1 VRVSRPRTR
10 APARRWRR
18 RGRRA
23 QVAAVATIL
32 GLLLVVTFIANYLT
46 TQLPNQMSVNDLNH
60 DILVENQLG
69 RLQAQL
75 TAVAQSGPAGAS
87 VSQPITLGSDAS
99 PPFAASD
106 SSVISSGNLSGGFKV
121 NFTLAGPASYSPP
134 AGGPQGGPYNAANDP
149 TCVPIP
155 PSQPTNSI
163 TCSGS
168 STIIYNFTG
177 TLANQPSYSLTL
189 SGGGVVR
196 VNIIS
201 NHSSISITGSSNP
214 GITLLV
220 LGSNDTISVV
230 TSSVPENIVIVGNY
244 DTLSFTGSSSG
255 PERVLI
261 VGNHDTVSNVASSTT
276 EVASIYGSNDSFN
289 PGTVSSSHFAV
300 FFNGFNPLTPSATCP
315 VDNIS
320 QSDTVVAPVGS
331 GSTFAVTY
339 NNTVYSGTG
348 TVSGTGG
355 SWAVT
360 YQIPTPFA
368 CPFFSQVAI
377 PVPSGGSPP
386 GASLVVHLR
395 NTYAPAAE
403 IAFDQGA
410 VVYAQPG
417 GIPLLIDGPS
427 FSYSGSAV
435 SLMVP
440 VFQGPI
446 PSESGVGTADVMF
459 RLLTTSTFQFPVSG
473 FSLQTGSHVT
483 LSLRTPYG
491 AAWMAYF
498 GSNSNLAGLVSCQG
512 VGTACS
518 GYYQPVGPLATIT
531 LSLPA
536 TSLNLEVAV
545 FSVSVT

>member
-1 VRVSRPRTR
+1 VS
-10 APARRWRR
+10 
-18 RGRRA
+18 
-23 QVAAVATIL
+23 AVATIL

-60 DILVENQLG
+60 EVQVENQVG
-69 RLQAQL
+69 RLAAQL
-75 TAVAQSGPAGAS
+75 TAVAQSGVTGAT

-106 SSVISSGNLSGGFKV
+106 SGVLSPGNLSGGFKV
-121 NFTLAGPASYSPP
+121 NFTLAGPSSYIPP
-134 AGGPQGGPYNAANDP
+134 AGGPQGGPYNSANDP

-163 TCSGS
+163 TCSGA

-177 TLANQPSYSLTL
+177 SLANQASYSLTL

-201 NHSSISITGSSNP
+201 NHSTISITGSSNP

-220 LGSNDTISVV
+220 LGSNDSISVV

-261 VGNHDTVSNVASSTT
+261 VGNHDTVNNVASSTT
-276 EVASIYGSNDSFN
+276 EVASIYGSNDTFN
-289 PGTVSSSHFAV
+289 PGTVSSSHFSV

-320 QSDTVVAPVGS
+320 HSDTVGAPVGS

-339 NNTVYSGTG
+339 NNTVYSGSG

-368 CPFFSQVAI
+368 CPFYSQVALPI
-377 PVPSGGSPP
+377 PSGGSPP

-395 NTYAPAAE
+395 NTYATAAE
-403 IAFDQGA
+403 VAFDQGA

-417 GIPLLIDGPS
+417 GIPILIDKPL
-427 FSYSGSAV
+427 FSYTGSAL
-435 SLMVP
+435 SLGVP
-440 VFQGPI
+440 VFRGTI
-446 PSESGVGTADVMF
+446 PSESGVGTADQMF
-459 RLLTTSTFQFPVSG
+459 RLVTTNTFQFPVNG
-473 FSLQTGSHVT
+473 FTLLAGSHVT
-483 LSLRTPYG
+483 LTLRTPYG
-491 AAWMAYF
+491 PAWMAYF
-498 GSNSNLAGLVSCQG
+498 GSVSSLAGLFSCQG
-512 VGTACS
+512 VGAACS
-518 GYYQPVGPLATIT
+518 GYYEPGGPLATIT
-531 LSLPA
+531 LSLPV
-536 TSLNLEVAV
+536 TSLHLEVAV
-545 FSVSVT
+545 FAVSLT